1 MKPVIID
8 YGMGNLHSI
17 ASGIRKLG
25 HDAKISSSK
34 DEILDATHIIL
45 PGVGEFRKAMNNL
58 RSTELDD
65 LIIKIHRTEKVKILG
80 ICLGMQIL
88 CNSSIE
94 GGVLTKGLGLIDT
107 KVVEL
112 QHDRHHKLPHIGFNE
127 VTFNVNSVLKN
138 SSKIV
143 KDFYFVHSFCL
154 EEFLEDKN
162 TVLGYSQYKN
172 KFVSFYQKGILYAT
186 QFHPEK
192 SQSNGLNF
200 LKLFFEL

>member
-1 MKPVIID
+1 MNPVIID

-17 ASGIRKLG
+17 SSAIRKLG
-25 HDAKISSSK
+25 HNAKISSSK
-34 DEILDATHIIL
+34 DEILNATHIIL
-45 PGVGEFRKAMNNL
+45 PGVGEFRKAMINL
-58 RSTELDD
+58 RSAELDN

-88 CNSSIE
+88 CKSSTE
-94 GGVLTKGLGLIDT
+94 GGALTKGLGLIDT
-107 KVVEL
+107 KVIQL
-112 QHDRHHKLPHIGFNE
+112 KQDRDHKLPHIGFNE
-127 VTFNVNSVLKN
+127 VSFNENSVLKN
-138 SSKIV
+138 SEKIV

-154 EEFLEDKN
+154 EDFLVDKD
-162 TVLGYSQYKN
+162 TILGYTKYKN
-172 KFVSFYQKGILYAT
+172 KFVAFYQKGILFAT